1 MPLNPSHRLAICVPV
16 MTPVS
21 CPKSHYVQHGKMCLR
36 FARLLIYFKIYKLW
50 NRKNRAPVNF
60 LWSVERQE
68 SSKKWGHFMLF
79 SVLFTW
85 FVSRICMQLHR
96 KSIEIE
102 DQTAC
107 FWWRKAMLLKNDN
120 WRKSVISSMIMRYEK
135 RPKFASFQSL
145 LPLVANT
152 RVFRRYV
159 KIFRSSLVATHCL

>member
-1 MPLNPSHRLAICVPV
+1 MFELFDRGTIVIC
-16 MTPVS
+16 S
-21 CPKSHYVQHGKMCLR
+21 EFWIEKMSLR
-36 FARLLIYFKIYKLW
+36 FERLFIYFKIYNSW
-50 NRKNRAPVNF
+50 NRNNMALVNL

-85 FVSRICMQLHR
+85 FVSHICMQLHR

-120 WRKSVISSMIMRYEK
+120 WWESVTSYMIRRYEK
-135 RPKFASFQSL
+135 RSKIAFFRTGL
-145 LPLVANT
+145 LFVANT
-152 RVFRRYV
+152 RVLRRYV

>member
-1 MPLNPSHRLAICVPV
+1 MFELFDRGTIVIC
-16 MTPVS
+16 S
-21 CPKSHYVQHGKMCLR
+21 EFWIEKMSLR
-36 FARLLIYFKIYKLW
+36 FERLFIYFKIYNSW
-50 NRKNRAPVNF
+50 NRNNMALVNL

-85 FVSRICMQLHR
+85 FVSHICMQLHR

-120 WRKSVISSMIMRYEK
+120 WWESVTSYMIRRCEK
-135 RPKFASFQSL
+135 REFWAFFRSDL
-145 LPLVANT
+145 LSVANT
-152 RVFRRYV
+152 RVLRRHV